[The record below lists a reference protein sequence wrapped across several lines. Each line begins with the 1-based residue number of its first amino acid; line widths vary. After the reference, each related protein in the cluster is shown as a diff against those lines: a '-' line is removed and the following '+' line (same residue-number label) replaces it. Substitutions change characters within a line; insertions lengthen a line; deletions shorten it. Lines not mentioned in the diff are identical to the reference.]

1 MIQSM
6 AIRSVDELLRQSI
19 QPLKPREKLSRSD
32 WAERHFQVTKGSS
45 TGNWKTRPYQKEIL
59 DAWDDP
65 RIWRTSIMKSSR
77 VGATTLLNIDEC
89 YSIHWEPCDTCTV
102 QPTTGDAEKYSRDT
116 FNSLIDNVDVLK
128 DMFAVCKHRDGTNSI
143 LEKYINGASLKFLG
157 ANSPNGFRRVT
168 YRIVRADET
177 SAYKAG
183 GAGKEG
189 DQIELLLNRTID
201 YHDRLFI
208 DCSTP
213 TIEGFDRIDDAFKL
227 GDQRHR
233 YLPCPHCGW
242 YQQLSATA
250 FTPGADRSKPGGFW
264 WEPGKPTS
272 VVYIC
277 ERCDKPIQHSQK
289 FEMDLHG
296 EWRPSAPPNIDPNGR
311 EHRSYHIWAGISYQ
325 ANASW
330 ANIVAEHEK
339 NQNSP
344 EKVQVFINTWLGL
357 PYREDAATRLTAEGL
372 MTRRDDYPSGK
383 VPDGV
388 LMICIG
394 VDMQDDRAEV
404 FIWGFG
410 PGDSAAQATAEP
422 EKWLIEHHVIYE
434 RYDTKA
440 VYAQLDTFLLGTYPL
455 GNGSELKP
463 AAMAVDSGS
472 GDHTPYVYEYANSR
486 SRQGVIAIK
495 GMPQIGKPPINN
507 GRRTEYDMK
516 GRLKKTSAQV
526 YQVGTDMIKT
536 ILMAQLRHGLQS
548 GAGAIHFPND
558 TTEEFFVQLVSER
571 RHHSTV
577 GGQPKVTWV
586 RRKGTAAEALDGT
599 VYAYAA
605 FHHAKKKFNQKTMW
619 AQLKAAARGGDKPAT
634 EKSPVAFNLLEGQR
648 VY

>member
-1 MIQSM
+1 M
-6 AIRSVDELLRQSI
+6 AIRSVDDLLRQSI
-19 QPLKPREKLSRSD
+19 QPLKPKERLSRSD

-45 TGNWKTRPYQKEIL
+45 TGNWKTRPYQREIL

-77 VGATTLLNIDEC
+77 VGLTTLLNIDEC
-89 YSIHWEPCDTCTV
+89 YSIHWDPCDSCTV

-116 FNSLIDNVDVLK
+116 FNALIENVDALK
-128 DMFAVCKHRDGTNSI
+128 ELFAGCKHRDGTNSI

-213 TIEGFDRIDDAFKL
+213 TIEGFDRIADAFML

-242 YQQLSATA
+242 FQRLSAAA
-250 FTPGADRSKPGGFW
+250 FTPGAKSDGPGGFW
-264 WEPGKPTS
+264 WEPGKPSS

-277 ERCDKPIQHSQK
+277 EHCDKPIQHSQK
-289 FEMDLHG
+289 FEMDRLG
-296 EWRPSAPPNIDPNGR
+296 EWRPTAPPNIDPNGR

-330 ANIVAEHEK
+330 ANIVAEYEK

-344 EKVQVFINTWLGL
+344 DKIQVFINTWLGI

-372 MTRRDDYPSGK
+372 MSRRGDYASGT
-383 VPDGV
+383 VPDGA

-404 FIWGFG
+404 FVWGFG

-422 EKWLIEHHVIYE
+422 ERWLIEHAVIHE

-440 VYAQLDTFLLGTYPL
+440 VYEQLDTFLLGAYPL
-455 GNGSELKP
+455 KSGAELKP
-463 AAMAVDSGS
+463 TVMAVDSGD
-472 GDHTPYVYEYANSR
+472 GDHAPYVYEYANNR
-486 SRQGVIAIK
+486 TRQGVIATK
-495 GMPQIGKPPINN
+495 GMPQLGKPPINN
-507 GRRTEYDMK
+507 GKRTEFDMK
-516 GRLKKTSAQV
+516 GRPRKTSAIM
-526 YQVGTDMIKT
+526 YQVGTDGIKT
-536 ILMAQLRHGLQS
+536 RLMAQLRHGHQE
-548 GAGAIHFPND
+548 GAGAIHFPSD

-571 RHHSTV
+571 RHHGTV

-586 RRKGTAAEALDGT
+586 RRKGTRAEALDGA
-599 VYAYAA
+599 VYADAA
-605 FHHAKKKFNQKTMW
+605 FHHAKKKYNQKTMW
-619 AQLKAAARGGDKPAT
+619 QQIATAIENQGKPAPK
-634 EKSPVAFNLLEGQR
+634 KSAVAFNLLDGQK

>member
-1 MIQSM
+1 MPIK
-6 AIRSVDELLRQSI
+6 SVDDLLRQSI
-19 QPLKPREKLSRSD
+19 QPLKPKEKLSRSD

-45 TGNWKTRPYQKEIL
+45 TGRWKTRPYQREIL

-89 YSIHWEPCDTCTV
+89 FSIHWERCDTCTV

-116 FNSLIDNVDVLK
+116 FDDLIENVDVLRQLFSK
-128 DMFAVCKHRDGTNSI
+128 CKHRDGTNSI
-143 LEKYINGASLKFLG
+143 LEKYINGASLKFIG

-213 TIEGFDRIDDAFKL
+213 TIEGFDRIEDAFKL

-242 YQQLSATA
+242 YQTLSAAA
-250 FTPGADRSKPGGFW
+250 FTPGADKSKPGGFW

-339 NQNSP
+339 NQNQP

-357 PYREDAATRLTAEGL
+357 PYREDASTRLAAEGL
-372 MTRRDDYPSGK
+372 MSRRGNYASGE

-404 FIWGFG
+404 FVWGFG
-410 PGDSAAQATAEP
+410 PGNSPDQATAEP
-422 EKWLIEHHVIYE
+422 ERWLIKHDVISC
-434 RYDTKA
+434 RYDTA
-440 VYAQLDTFLLGTYPL
+440 EVYKQLDTYLFDSYSLS
-455 GNGSELKP
+455 NGYGLKP
-463 AAMAVDSGS
+463 AVMAVDSGDGEHS
-472 GDHTPYVYEYANSR
+472 SYVYEYANNR
-486 SRQGVIAIK
+486 ANQGVIATK
-495 GMPQIGKPPINN
+495 GMDQIGKPAINN
-507 GRRTEYDMK
+507 GKRTQYDYK
-516 GRLKKTSAQV
+516 GRPSKTSALV
-526 YQVGTDMIKT
+526 FQVGTDLVKT
-536 ILMAQLRHGLQS
+536 ILMAQLKHGLTS
-548 GAGAIHFPND
+548 GAGAIHFPRD
-558 TTEEFFVQLVSER
+558 TSKEFFEQLVSER
-571 RHHSTV
+571 RHHKIEN
-577 GGQPKVTWV
+577 GQPKATWV
-586 RRKGTAAEALDGT
+586 RKPGIKAEALDGT

-605 FHHAKKKFNQKTMW
+605 FHHAKKKYNPKTMW
-619 AQLKAAARGGDKPAT
+619 AQLAEDAASGGKSKPEA
-634 EKSPVAFNLLEGQR
+634 SPVAFNLLEGQQ